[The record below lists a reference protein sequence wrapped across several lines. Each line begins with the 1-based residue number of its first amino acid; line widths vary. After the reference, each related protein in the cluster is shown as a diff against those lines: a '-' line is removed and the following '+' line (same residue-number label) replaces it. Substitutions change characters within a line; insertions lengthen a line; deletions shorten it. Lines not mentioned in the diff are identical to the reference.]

1 MSHDRSQFDSLNHTE
16 RGVVSLMWV
25 TLVRSCVVRAY
36 EENVPSLYM
45 VRAYEENMPSLHMV
59 RAYEENV
66 LSLHVVRAC
75 KDHRD

>member
-16 RGVVSLMWV
+16 RGVVNLMWL

-36 EENVPSLYM
+36 EENV
-45 VRAYEENMPSLHMV
+45 PSLHMV

>member
-1 MSHDRSQFDSLNHTE
+1 MSHDRSQFDCLNHTE
-16 RGVVSLMWV
+16 RGVVNLMWL

-36 EENVPSLYM
+36 EENVPSL
-45 VRAYEENMPSLHMV
+45 HIV